1 MVEEENFNEISE
13 SERIS
18 LKFNEMLD
26 CINDDTDNTSTFSDV
41 NFEEIENFEKEI
53 KEQEIC
59 NEMDEIIDHLEQ
71 QNFMPCVIIDFI
83 EGKFQRCK
91 GTGKL
96 RQLRNLFG
104 TWQVDRD
111 AVKEVDGVLSKLG
124 VCDSHFQFDNKYLH
138 QSLSK
143 NQKGFNEGIIQW
155 RRCISCKKYVTF
167 FSRGVGCVI
176 HTWYLNKKN
185 IQVPCIGQY
194 KCKALH
200 SYQNLCNRAYENI
213 KSLQSI
219 CCLCYEDLGGH
230 IHRRSGIRGKSATT
244 CITEKLHDDDIT
256 KGLEFIGNL
265 LIKIAQME
273 NNNEFGRTFG
283 QKLWNSRL
291 NINSKKSAMESP
303 QTLQEYYDAFPE
315 FLNDFFYGM
324 VDEIYQKR
332 MKICNIKRKKNNKL
346 PKITIPEE
354 TIKIVTFIT
363 SILLNL
369 AFPHLKVW
377 LPRIL
382 ASFSRM
388 PRLLGYFRQ
397 LLRVFHLTSHTDRYE
412 RQLAK
417 IRMNTT
423 DPSKRLIKG
432 NNIWNLAIID
442 NIDFKERTFK
452 FGNIY
457 DVTRGSSHAT
467 LRMAFQIQLPIEV
480 KTGPEQVVEL
490 TAETSLF
497 GMNQGIENTLTIFQQ
512 IIHELLNFKKINEE
526 FTYNT
531 NFNAETIKRE
541 ILNRLDYGSC
551 GESPNIVILEP
562 GSNPNSDEEI
572 LHVAEMYKK
581 DFAMESDSFLDIVAD
596 EAIFRRLIK
605 CREKWPYIRPLL
617 GQWHTSKDFCS
628 VLLVLFSSYGLL
640 SLASHLGVRFL
651 DKFES
656 AIDYRSTARVLDL
669 IWAAVGIAINIY
681 ITKKKLLFS
690 EIMNDEE
697 NDHICLKIW
706 YLYYKWTG
714 IWKAHRIGMRVGNFG
729 LQRDSLSAAGPL
741 YASAAKSNYTTAIAH
756 FLATIAA
763 HPQLEKKLNYC
774 SAFKIPHD
782 IDSGLHHVC
791 FGFDEALE
799 TFGVRFIKGNISGN
813 IIDEK
818 NLKDQIKASQS
829 ERERIDLLMS
839 EYLNDNSISHS
850 ERAVNSRQ
858 ESLWELVNDL
868 IVIFGMDDP
877 LSHQL
882 FQKYTPTEIHQEG
895 LDRLIACYPNGLE
908 RIEGIYRQE
917 VLKIESRNT
926 KGRRAVGVVRTKV
939 KDYNNQKKSR
949 NQPVT
954 MPTQPSQDEILN
966 EQSTDNLPDTTKPQ
980 SKQKKHRTTKEEMEI
995 LSVLK
1000 VYKDKLP
1007 DDAIASVCE
1016 QLSEIWTKKKIKDW
1030 WNYHKDK

>member
-1 MVEEENFNEISE
+1 MVEKENFNEISE

-155 RRCISCKKYVTF
+155 RQCISCKKYVTF

-791 FGFDEALE
+791 FGFDE
-799 TFGVRFIKGNISGN
+799 
-813 IIDEK
+813 
-818 NLKDQIKASQS
+818 
-829 ERERIDLLMS
+829 DLG
-839 EYLNDNSISHS
+839 